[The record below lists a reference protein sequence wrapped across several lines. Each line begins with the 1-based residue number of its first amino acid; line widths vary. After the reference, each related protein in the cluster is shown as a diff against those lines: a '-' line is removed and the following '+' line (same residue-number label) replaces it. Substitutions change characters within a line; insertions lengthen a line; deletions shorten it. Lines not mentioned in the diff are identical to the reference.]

1 MFERARAWIVKA
13 LSPVDQRGTW
23 WPLIREPFAG
33 AWQQNEQISAETAL
47 AYHAAYACTTLIASD
62 IAKVRYRLVE
72 KQPSGVRKE
81 IERAAFS
88 PVLRKPNAYQTH
100 IQFKEFWIL
109 SKLSRGNTYVLK
121 ERDNRGVVAR
131 LYILDPTRVTVLVA
145 ESGDVF
151 YQLRRD
157 NLAGVQEEQ
166 ITVPASEVIH
176 DRMSCLFHPLV
187 GISPLFASGLSIQ
200 QGLAIQRNQSKL
212 FGNNAMPSGIL
223 TAPKTISNEVA
234 TRLRESWQTNYG
246 GDNYGK
252 VAVLGDDLKFQPMSM
267 SAVDAQLIEQLK
279 ITAEIVCSTFHVPPF
294 MVGIGAAPTYNNVES
309 MHLSYYKQT
318 LQKHIEDMEV
328 VLDEGLG
335 LDGRSIGVELD
346 MDGLLR
352 MDTAARYKAYSD
364 AISGGWM
371 APNEARLKEDLEPVE
386 GGDSPLMQQQNWS
399 LAQLARRDIIADA
412 PSVAAP
418 QPSDEP
424 DTEADEEE
432 AEARALLAA
441 YLLDKELRNVQYA

>member
-1 MFERARAWIVKA
+1 
-13 LSPVDQRGTW
+13 
-23 WPLIREPFAG
+23 
-33 AWQQNEQISAETAL
+33 
-47 AYHAAYACTTLIASD
+47 
-62 IAKVRYRLVE
+62 
-72 KQPSGVRKE
+72 
-81 IERAAFS
+81 
-88 PVLRKPNAYQTH
+88 
-100 IQFKEFWIL
+100 
-109 SKLSRGNTYVLK
+109 
-121 ERDNRGVVAR
+121 
-131 LYILDPTRVTVLVA
+131 
-145 ESGDVF
+145 
-151 YQLRRD
+151 
-157 NLAGVQEEQ
+157 
-166 ITVPASEVIH
+166 
-176 DRMSCLFHPLV
+176 
-187 GISPLFASGLSIQ
+187 
-200 QGLAIQRNQSKL
+200 
-212 FGNNAMPSGIL
+212 MPSGIL

-418 QPSDEP
+418 QPSDETDP
-424 DTEADEEE
+424 EADEEE